1 MFSLP
6 VRLVIS
12 VTLAFFLSSHID
24 AGVVNIFYTI
34 STVLKD
40 ILLLLIPF
48 VVFSYL
54 CSAILSLQ
62 GQAIFL
68 IFAVFGLVIV
78 SNIINVFTAYGT
90 AYYLLDFL
98 KPINFETIQ
107 NPNTVEALWRIP
119 ITTVLTAD
127 KAMLL
132 GLFVGF
138 IGLFFGFLGNSK
150 VTHFITQVVS
160 KLKSWT
166 TTALNLA
173 FIPFLPVYVFGFVLK
188 IGFEGELGTLAT
200 AYAPVFFL
208 SLIIIHA
215 YLFFWYAIG
224 SNGNIKETLKAIRT
238 MVPAWLTG
246 FSTMSS
252 AATLPVTLKCVEA
265 NTHNPQLTNF
275 VVPATSNVHMVGDGI
290 NITLTALALLAMSGM
305 PLPGFTAFL
314 AYVGA
319 YVITKFSGSGI
330 PGGGMIIL
338 LPVVEEYLG
347 LSADLCSLVAT
358 LYILQDSLMTASNVA
373 GNGAF
378 ALIANKLFAKKFSKK
393 KIKKLS
399 NA

>member
-12 VTLAFFLSSHID
+12 VVLAFVLSSHLD
-24 AGVVNIFYTI
+24 VHVVSIFYTI
-34 STVLKD
+34 STFLKD
-40 ILLLLIPF
+40 ILLFLIPF

-54 CSAILSLQ
+54 CSAILNLQ
-62 GQAIFL
+62 GQAFFL
-68 IFAVFGLVIV
+68 IFAVFGLIILA
-78 SNIINVFTAYGT
+78 NILNVFTAYG
-90 AYYLLDFL
+90 AAFFLVDFL

-107 NPNTVEALWRIP
+107 NSNTVEALWRIP
-119 ITTVLTAD
+119 CGTILTSA
-127 KAMLL
+127 KALLL
-132 GLFVGF
+132 GLFVGI
-138 IGLFFGFLGNSK
+138 IGLLFGFFKNL
-150 VTHFITQVVS
+150 TFTRLITQVVS
-160 KLKSWT
+160 KIKRWT
-166 TTALNLA
+166 TAILNVT
-173 FIPFLPVYVFGFVLK
+173 FIPFLPAYVFGFVLK

-224 SNGNIKETLKAIRT
+224 CNGNLKETIKAIRN
-238 MVPAWLTG
+238 MAPAWLTG

-252 AATLPVTLKCVEA
+252 AATLPITLQCVEK

-275 VVPATSNVHMVGDGI
+275 VIPTTANVHMVGDGI
-290 NITLTALALLAMSGM
+290 NITLTSLALLVMSGGSM
-305 PLPGFTAFL
+305 PSFTAFL

-330 PGGGMIIL
+330 PSGGMIIL
-338 LPVVEEYLG
+338 LPVVQEYLG

-378 ALIANKLFAKKFSKK
+378 ALISKKLFSKK
-393 KIKKLS
+393 LL
-399 NA
+399 N